1 METVVFDFF
10 QLNRIFQQIL
20 HSGWWKRFLT
30 NYKSFAFIQN
40 FFLLEDTIHEIK
52 CRPIFRRTL
61 FLLVKT
67 ISLGFTDIPASGS
80 SFFGLVETE
89 FLSNPSLGLL
99 YKDLGHFE
107 TAFLFGAFFL
117 LLENITEIRCKPV
130 FFGFF
135 SS

>member
-1 METVVFDFF
+1 M
-10 QLNRIFQQIL
+10 
-20 HSGWWKRFLT
+20 
-30 NYKSFAFIQN
+30 
-40 FFLLEDTIHEIK
+40 K

-61 FLLVKT
+61 FLLDKT
-67 ISLGFTDIPASGS
+67 ISLDFTDIPASGS

-89 FLSNPSLGLL
+89 FLSNRSLGLL

-107 TAFLFGAFFL
+107 TVFLFGAFFL

-135 SS
+135 SSQQWKYFFWLVKADFPSNAIYSDEWKGIFFLVFSYSEQISCQLKPLFTLR